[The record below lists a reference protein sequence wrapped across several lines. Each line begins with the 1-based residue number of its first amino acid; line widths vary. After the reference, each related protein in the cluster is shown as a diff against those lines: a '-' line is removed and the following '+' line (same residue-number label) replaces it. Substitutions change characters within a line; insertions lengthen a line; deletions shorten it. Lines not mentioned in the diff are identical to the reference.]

1 MTQHIYIRWSSVER
15 VPLGFVMFVALLI
28 VTLSVLAAAV
38 YSVFKKNNHPPG
50 PRGLPLI
57 GQALSIDWGHQD
69 RSFTE
74 WSRRYGPILKVTAG
88 WETMIVL
95 SDPDLIREAF
105 NGPMA
110 AARQSSAGFEL
121 MYADKGIIFTS
132 GEMWH
137 ETRRFTL
144 FHLRNFGMGRSRS
157 VEIIHDQ
164 IKEFMEEVMEPNNGQ
179 PTSVDHSLN
188 VAILNI
194 IWALVAGEIVSIRDA
209 KLLKIIEK
217 QEEFTSKARLFFLLA
232 NIPCLMLLP
241 EWITGINKIRAIFHY
256 PIDHLLLPAIESHR
270 RTVDLTGEARD
281 YIDCL
286 LQEQSR
292 QPELFTDRHLLRCIL
307 DLFVAGF
314 DTTASTLRWAFCFLC
329 THQEVQQRLHD
340 EICRVIGRERAP
352 ELADK
357 ASMPYTEAFLM
368 ETQRL
373 SNIAGIGVAHVSTAE
388 FRLGGYTVPRGAQVI
403 SNLTAVHLDGR
414 LFPEPHR
421 FRPERFLDE
430 RGQLRPSRA
439 LMPFS
444 VGRRSCLGET
454 LARTELFLFVTSVVQ
469 RYRLRFPDGFQ
480 HDFAINESK
489 PFIKEPTPYQLI
501 PERR

>member
-1 MTQHIYIRWSSVER
+1 
-15 VPLGFVMFVALLI
+15 MFVALLAI
-28 VTLSVLAAAV
+28 MLAVLATALYSVL
-38 YSVFKKNNHPPG
+38 KKNNHPPG

-57 GQALSIDWGHQD
+57 GRALSIDWGHPD

-74 WSRRYGPILKVTAG
+74 WSRRYGPIMKVTAG

-105 NGPMA
+105 NGPLA
-110 AARQSSAGFEL
+110 VARQSSPGFEL
-121 MYADKGIIFTS
+121 LYADKGIILTS
-132 GEMWH
+132 GGLWH

-157 VEIIHDQ
+157 VELIHDQ
-164 IKEFMEEVMEPNNGQ
+164 IKEFIEEVMEPSKGQ

-194 IWALVAGEIVSIRDA
+194 LWALVAGEIVSIRDA

-217 QEEFTSKARLFFLLA
+217 QDEFANKGRMFLLFA
-232 NIPCLMLLP
+232 NVPCLMLLP
-241 EWITGINKIRAIFHY
+241 EWITGIKKILAIFHY

-270 RTVDLTGEARD
+270 RTVDLSGEPRD

-329 THQEVQQRLHD
+329 THQDVQQRLHD
-340 EICRVIGRERAP
+340 EICRVIGRERPP
-352 ELADK
+352 ELANK

-373 SNIAGIGVAHVSTAE
+373 SSVSGIGVAHVSTAE
-388 FRLGGYTVPRGAQVI
+388 FQLGGYTVPRGAQVI
-403 SNLTAVHLDGR
+403 SNLAAVHLDGR

-480 HDFAINESK
+480 HDFTINESK
-489 PFIKEPTPYQLI
+489 AFIKEPTPYQLI
-501 PERR
+501 PERRW

>member
-1 MTQHIYIRWSSVER
+1 
-15 VPLGFVMFVALLI
+15 MFVALLAI
-28 VTLSVLAAAV
+28 MLAVLATALYSVL
-38 YSVFKKNNHPPG
+38 KKNNHPPG

-57 GQALSIDWGHQD
+57 GRALSIDWGHPD

-74 WSRRYGPILKVTAG
+74 WSRRYGPIMKVTAG

-105 NGPMA
+105 NGPLA
-110 AARQSSAGFEL
+110 VARQSSPGFEL
-121 MYADKGIIFTS
+121 LYADKGIILTS
-132 GEMWH
+132 GGLWH

-144 FHLRNFGMGRSRS
+144 FHLKNFGMGRSRS

-164 IKEFMEEVMEPNNGQ
+164 IKEFIEEVMEPSKGQ

-194 IWALVAGEIVSIRDA
+194 LWALVAGEIVSIRDA

-217 QEEFTSKARLFFLLA
+217 QDEFANKGRMFLLFA
-232 NIPCLMLLP
+232 NVPCLMLLP
-241 EWITGINKIRAIFHY
+241 EGITGIKKILAIFHY

-270 RTVDLTGEARD
+270 RTVDLTGEPRD

-329 THQEVQQRLHD
+329 THQDVQQRLHD
-340 EICRVIGRERAP
+340 EICRVIGRERPP

-357 ASMPYTEAFLM
+357 ASMPYTEAFIM

-373 SNIAGIGVAHVSTAE
+373 SSVSGIGVAHVSTAE

-403 SNLTAVHLDGR
+403 SNLAAVHLDDR

-480 HDFAINESK
+480 HDFTINESK
-489 PFIKEPTPYQLI
+489 AFIKEPTPYQLI
-501 PERR
+501 PERRW